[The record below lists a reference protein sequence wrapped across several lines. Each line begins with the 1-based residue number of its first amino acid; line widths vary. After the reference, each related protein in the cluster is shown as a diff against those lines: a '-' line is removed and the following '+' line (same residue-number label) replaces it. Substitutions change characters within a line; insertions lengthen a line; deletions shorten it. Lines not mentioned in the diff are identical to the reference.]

1 MFGNIGLPELLLI
14 LAIVLLIFGANKLPE
29 IARSLGKGVRAF
41 RDESHKLRQD
51 LEVEAKKEEKV
62 EELKDVEEIKDVEPR
77 PNVLQKK

>member
-1 MFGNIGLPELLLI
+1 MFGNIGPMELILI

-41 RDESHKLRQD
+41 RSEAHKIRED
-51 LEVEAKKEEKV
+51 LEKEDEV
-62 EELKDVEEIKDVEPR
+62 EELKDVEPQ